1 MALGAA
7 VWTIPA
13 ERMKAGR
20 EHRIPLSAPAVA
32 VLEKMAAI
40 RASEFVFPGLPGRP
54 IGELALFSMLR
65 DMGRGDVTAHGFRAT
80 FRDWAGNE
88 TSFPREV
95 CEQAL
100 AHAIGDAAEQ
110 AYRRSDALERRR
122 NLMDAWASYCDG
134 PAADGQVLQ
143 FRPSA

>member
-1 MALGAA
+1 
-7 VWTIPA
+7 
-13 ERMKAGR
+13 MKAGR
-20 EHRIPLSAPAVA
+20 EHRVPLCAPAVA

-40 RASEFVFPGLPGRP
+40 QASEFVFPGLPGRP
-54 IGELALFSMLR
+54 IGELSLFSMLR
-65 DMGRGDVTAHGFRAT
+65 NMGRGDVTAHGMRAT

-100 AHAIGDAAEQ
+100 AHIVGNEVEL

-134 PAADGQVLQ
+134 PAVGGQVLQ
-143 FRPSA
+143 FRPTA